1 MLLNIFAEP
10 VTKMLTRK
18 RLTLKRLSTI
28 LKMNSTT
35 QHLQKQS
42 LSDQAIQFRTAYGIQ
57 NSTASRTMQRD
68 LIVEEFK
75 EFMYAATEE
84 GYVDELKELAD
95 LVYVCFQYA
104 ENMEWD
110 LEEALD
116 RVHKSNLSKLGLD
129 NKPIRRSDG
138 KVMKGPNYKP
148 PILDDLVK

>member
-10 VTKMLTRK
+10 VSKMFLRK
-18 RLTLKRLSTI
+18 QKTLKKLSTI
-28 LKMNSTT
+28 LRMNYNT
-35 QHLQKQS
+35 HLQNQS
-42 LSDQAIQFRTAYGIQ
+42 LQEQAMEFRTRYGIK
-57 NSTASRTMQRD
+57 SSKESRTMQRD

-84 GYVDELKELAD
+84 GYDAELKELAD

-110 LEEALD
+110 LEEAMN

-129 NKPIRRSDG
+129 GKPIRRPDG
-138 KVMKGPNYKP
+138 KVMKGPKYQP
-148 PILDDLVK
+148 PNLSDLVK

>member
-1 MLLNIFAEP
+1 MQLNIFAEP

-35 QHLQKQS
+35 QHLQNQS
-42 LSDQAIQFRTAYGIQ
+42 LQEQSIEFRDVYGIQ
-57 NSTASRTMQRD
+57 NGLNNRTMQRD

-84 GYVDELKELAD
+84 SYESELKELAD

-110 LEEALD
+110 LETALN
-116 RVHKSNLSKLGLD
+116 RVHESNLSKLGLD
-129 NKPIRRSDG
+129 GKPIRRSDG
-138 KVMKGPNYKP
+138 KVMKGPNYQP
-148 PILDDLVK
+148 PNLQDLVK